1 MEGLPTAPHGKRLIY
16 NCNGYS
22 CYYLCLALV
31 LIAHVSGLMSITYL
45 ADNFGEALVAS
56 IIIADVTSLF
66 WYIYGLLFA
75 DEYNGKSV
83 ITGNVIYDFFM
94 GTILYPRIGEVF
106 FHTIGSIFSLNC
118 YSL

>member
-22 CYYLCLALV
+22 CYYLCLLLV
-31 LIAHVSGLMSITYL
+31 AIAHVSGILPITYL
-45 ADNFGEALVAS
+45 ADNYGQALIAS

-66 WYIYGLLFA
+66 WYLYGLAFA

-83 ITGNVIYDFFM
+83 RTGNVVYDFFM
-94 GTILYPRIGEVF
+94 GTILYPRIGEVINEFLLGNLF
-106 FHTIGSIFSLNC
+106 FLFT
-118 YSL
+118 